1 MTVDCADCSKCDLDP
16 SWEAEACEGCGEWH
30 FCEQCAAE
38 RRRYAP
44 YRLFCQRC
52 EVDYDDAMAEYD
64 EDAER
69 EAIGDREGGYD
80 PYDNTNW

>member
-1 MTVDCADCSKCDLDP
+1 MIWKDWSLR
-16 SWEAEACEGCGEWH
+16 EAPEE
-30 FCEQCAAE
+30 E
-38 RRRYAP
+38 REKA
-44 YRLFCQRC
+44 F
-52 EVDYDDAMAEYD
+52 ETYDDAMAEYD